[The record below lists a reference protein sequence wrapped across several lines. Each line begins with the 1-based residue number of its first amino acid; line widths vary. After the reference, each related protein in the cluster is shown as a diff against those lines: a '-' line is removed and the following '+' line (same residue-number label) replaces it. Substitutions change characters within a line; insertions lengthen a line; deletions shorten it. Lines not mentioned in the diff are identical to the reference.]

1 MKLLEM
7 ILYSGLFLLS
17 VGCFI
22 WLLVAVFSAAMGH
35 AGIE

>member
-7 ILYSGLFLLS
+7 ILYSGFFLLS

-22 WLLVAVFSAAMGH
+22 WLLVAVFSAAMGY